1 MKFSYGQAILE
12 ALLLSSPEPLP
23 LRRIAQVMGLEE
35 EAAHVLCEELEREYA
50 DMQRGIQLQ
59 AVAGG
64 YQLVTRPDL
73 APYVRQLHPQKESR
87 LSQAQ
92 LETLAVIAYRQPVTR
107 ADVEHVRGVKVDHS
121 LYMLVERGLVREIG
135 RREGP
140 GRPILYGT
148 TKAFLQHFGLRDLAA
163 LPPLPAAETPVL
175 EEPGL
180 FAIPVPAEAATDA
193 VPEAVPDAA
202 PEAGPAYAD
211 ESAATGERPESGD
224 S

>member
-1 MKFSYGQAILE
+1 MKFSYGLAILE

-23 LRRIAQVMGLEE
+23 LRRIAQVMGLDE
-35 EAAHVLCEELEREYA
+35 EAAQVLCEELGHEYEQ
-50 DMQRGIQLQ
+50 MQRGIQLQ

-64 YQLVTRPDL
+64 YQLVTRADL

-107 ADVEHVRGVKVDHS
+107 ADIEQVRGVKVDHS
-121 LYMLVERGLVREIG
+121 LHMLLERGLIREIG

-148 TKAFLQHFGLRDLAA
+148 TKAFLLHFGLRDLTA
-163 LPPLPAAETPVL
+163 LPPLPAAETPAL

-180 FAIPVPAEAATDA
+180 FALPAPTEMAAAVDGRDSAEPQQPRTPATDNA
-193 VPEAVPDAA
+193 AEPD
-202 PEAGPAYAD
+202 
-211 ESAATGERPESGD
+211 SSQ
-224 S
+224 